1 MIKVLQVA
9 LVITIIVMLIL
20 AGVSLSLTI
29 GENGILT
36 QAKNAVTKTREAS
49 EKEEIA
55 LGNAALE
62 IDYMVA
68 STNDPTIDRDTY
80 VTKPKIQN
88 LVKKNKENASYVTD
102 GELTIEKE
110 LPTSNSNETILIIK
124 VPKGSGE
131 YKYYSV
137 KKEKNNA
144 EQELVIKDAFKVYQC
159 LVRDIDLYTEVGL
172 TWGEWLETPYNEN
185 KILSI
190 YNTNKICK
198 HTDYYN
204 DNGVLTSTSTQVLGY
219 FPEFGTG
226 KYWDCVSDHYINY
239 NTADVYSLT
248 TDVISPEIPYGCVYS
263 SVGSFDFDDDPFDLD
278 DW

>member
-1 MIKVLQVA
+1 MIVKNDKVITLVA

-29 GENGILT
+29 GENGILS

-124 VPKGSGE
+124 VPKGSEE

-144 EQELVIKDAFKVYQC
+144 EQELVIKDAFKIYQC
-159 LVRDIDLYTEVGL
+159 LARNKDFYTEVGL

-185 KILSI
+185 NTFSKYGSNNICISSREGSSFSI
-190 YNTNKICK
+190 
-198 HTDYYN
+198 
-204 DNGVLTSTSTQVLGY
+204 GVLGY
-219 FPEFGTG
+219 FIDFSTHE
-226 KYWDCVSDHYINY
+226 YWDCVSDHYINY
-239 NTADVYSLT
+239 NTADIFSRT
-248 TDVISPEIPYGCVYS
+248 TDIISPDIPYGCVYAMA
-263 SVGSFDFDDDPFDLD
+263 GDDGADDDFWD
-278 DW
+278 